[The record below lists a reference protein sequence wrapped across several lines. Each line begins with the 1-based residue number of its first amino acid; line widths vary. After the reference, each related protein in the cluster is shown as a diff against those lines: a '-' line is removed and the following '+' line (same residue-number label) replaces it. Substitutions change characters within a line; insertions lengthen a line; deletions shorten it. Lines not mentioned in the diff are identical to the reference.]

1 MGCQRER
8 QAGRGTGNH
17 LLRRPGFAGFSI
29 DGFAKGER
37 SNLTQAERNELRQV
51 LGGLAAEYRER
62 AG

>member
-1 MGCQRER
+1 MGCQRK
-8 QAGRGTGNH
+8 GKRGAITYHGGPDLPVF
-17 LLRRPGFAGFSI
+17 LLTV
-29 DGFAKGER
+29 FAKGER